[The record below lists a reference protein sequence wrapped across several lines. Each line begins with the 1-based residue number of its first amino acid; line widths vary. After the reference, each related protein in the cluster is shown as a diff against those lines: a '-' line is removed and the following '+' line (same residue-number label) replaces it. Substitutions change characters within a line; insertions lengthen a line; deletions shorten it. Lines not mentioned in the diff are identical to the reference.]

1 MERCVTEFSP
11 LAPRSRRTPG
21 QWPLA
26 VVFDCDGLLLD
37 TAACWHAAYESVA
50 LELEASVRDI
60 DLEALNGASVALAA
74 QRLGAMLGAEV
85 APSLLR
91 CELEDLVLS
100 MPMVALPG
108 AHELLEML
116 VSEMPLAVATNA
128 PIEFV
133 TAALRRAG
141 LLDFFSIIV
150 SAEQTSA
157 PKPHPAVYL
166 EACRRLEV
174 DPSDAVAFEDSV
186 LGAAAARAAS
196 LLVVAVP
203 STREAQ
209 MDADLTV
216 GRLDD
221 PRVLGLLGL
230 GDASRRRRI
239 VHRDGTLRLRVQGA

>member
-1 MERCVTEFSP
+1 MDRCVTEFSP
-11 LAPRSRRTPG
+11 LAARARRAPG

-37 TAACWHAAYESVA
+37 TEACWHAAYESVA
-50 LELEASVRDI
+50 LELGSTLDGI
-60 DLEALNGASVALAA
+60 DLGALNGASVALAA
-74 QRLGAMLGAEV
+74 ERLGRALGVRV

-91 CELEDLVLS
+91 SVLDDLVLS
-100 MPMVALPG
+100 MPVAAMAG
-108 AHELLEML
+108 APALLEML
-116 VSEMPLAVATNA
+116 APQMPLAVASNA

-141 LLDFFSIIV
+141 LLDFFSILV
-150 SAEQTSA
+150 SAEQTAA
-157 PKPHPAVYL
+157 PKPRPDVYL
-166 EACRRLEV
+166 EACRRLQV

-186 LGAAAARAAS
+186 LGAAAARAAA

-203 STREAQ
+203 SAREAQ

-221 PRVLGLLGL
+221 ARVLGLLGL
-230 GDASRRRRI
+230 GDGSQGRRAAGRGR
-239 VHRDGTLRLRVQGA
+239 TLRMLG